1 MTLSFVCSMLVPHAV
16 RGRAR
21 KKCVSFWEASISWQY
36 VSLRQRSPSSKSG
49 MRSFLIATFILFG
62 PHFTLILLL
71 ASSAPTNKKKDN
83 ITNWRTNTHTAA
95 STLNEGRLY
104 HSPDLEHLYA
114 LQGGLNLSGP
124 TYMLWPTLHA
134 SHCLFVCLFVCLLL
148 FSLFAV

>member
-71 ASSAPTNKKKDN
+71 ASSAPTNKKEDN
-83 ITNWRTNTHTAA
+83 VTNWRTNTYRV

-104 HSPDLEHLYA
+104 YSPDLEHLYA
-114 LQGGLNLSGP
+114 LQGGLNLSGS

-134 SHCLFVCLFVCLLL
+134 NHCLFVCLLL
-148 FSLFAV
+148 FSFFAV